1 MTLVLK
7 LRVFPNDGSPC
18 IELLYSYNLY
28 VMKIA
33 FCSLLAVI
41 QVLTCTVGQ
50 GALTLCVRTNG
61 TQRLL
66 WTSSSSIN
74 KKSDAQQCSCGC
86 DQDDHCCSSVDD
98 VSLDSARIDAGSCKS
113 CTDYQL
119 MAAQPAGT
127 VEKYKNSM
135 DGAYFHVQLPFLSIY
150 QIDSMASRFN
160 TSELQSLL
168 PSKSTALPVVM
179 RC

>member
-1 MTLVLK
+1 
-7 LRVFPNDGSPC
+7 
-18 IELLYSYNLY
+18 
-28 VMKIA
+28 MKIA

-50 GALTLCVRTNG
+50 GAFTLCVQTNG

-74 KKSDAQQCSCGC
+74 KKSDALQCSCGC
-86 DQDDHCCSSVDD
+86 DQDDHCCSDD
-98 VSLDSARIDAGSCKS
+98 ENMSLGSARIDAGTCKS

-119 MAAQPAGT
+119 MTAQPAGT
-127 VEKYKNSM
+127 VEKYKNSI
-135 DGAYFHVQLPFLSIY
+135 DDASFHVQLPFLSIY
-150 QIDSMASRFN
+150 QINSMASRLN
-160 TSELQSLL
+160 ASELQSLL